1 MGIFSRFADIVNSNL
16 NALLDKAEDPEKMI
30 RMIIQEMEDTLV
42 EVRTSSA
49 RTIAQKKDYQRRLV
63 QVQAQMEDWQAKAE
77 LALSKE
83 REDLAK
89 AALAE
94 KNEAE
99 LISETIQTQ
108 IADLEISLNKL
119 STEIAQLQ
127 EKIVDAKSRQ
137 KALVIRHQ
145 TATTRV
151 KVKQHLNDNTIDD
164 AMSRF
169 DSYERK
175 LDDLD
180 AQAESYDL
188 GRQHSLSEEIAQL
201 EQQDALQAQ
210 LDALKSKLN
219 QEKESK

>member
-63 QVQAQMEDWQAKAE
+63 QVQTQMDDWQAKAE

-94 KNEAE
+94 KNEAQ
-99 LISETIQTQ
+99 IIAETIQKQ

-119 STEIAQLQ
+119 STEVAQLQ
-127 EKIVDAKSRQ
+127 EKIVDAKARQ

-145 TATTRV
+145 TAASRV
-151 KVKQHLNDNTIDD
+151 KVKQHLNDYTIDN
-164 AMSRF
+164 AMSKF
-169 DSYERK
+169 DAYERK

-180 AQAESYDL
+180 SQAESYDL

-201 EQQDALQAQ
+201 EQQEALQAQ
-210 LDALKSKLN
+210 LDALKSKLSHT
-219 QEKESK
+219 KENK

>member
-42 EVRTSSA
+42 EVRTTSA
-49 RTIAQKKDYQRRLV
+49 RTIAQKKDYQRRLS
-63 QVQAQMEDWQAKAE
+63 QVQAQMEDWQNKAE
-77 LALSKE
+77 LALSKD

-99 LISETIQTQ
+99 VIADTIQKQ
-108 IADLEISLNKL
+108 IADLEINLNKL
-119 STEIAQLQ
+119 STEVTQLQ
-127 EKIVDAKSRQ
+127 EKIVDAKARQ
-137 KALVIRHQ
+137 KALVMRHQ
-145 TATTRV
+145 TAASRV
-151 KVKQHLNDNTIDD
+151 KVKQHLSDYTIDD
-164 AMSRF
+164 AMSKF
-169 DSYERK
+169 DAYERK

-180 AQAESYDL
+180 AEAESYDI

-201 EQQDALQAQ
+201 EQQESLQAQ

-219 QEKESK
+219 KAQETK